1 MDWRKCRPDGIP
13 NGEMNAEEPSG
24 PTSHKDAY
32 LAMSVIYLMYS
43 LGFNETAAT
52 LGLAASYY
60 LLYRD
65 G

>member
-1 MDWRKCRPDGIP
+1 MPKKPAD
-13 NGEMNAEEPSG
+13 

-32 LAMSVIYLMYS
+32 LAMAVIYLMYS

-52 LGLAASYY
+52 FGLAASYY